1 MTPRPEPT
9 EVKQLASKAINL
21 PKDEGISMQEA
32 IETVCSQALVP
43 TTDKPLTIE
52 NVQTYLR
59 LPQDAVTHEVV
70 DAQKFD
76 SEDKTLY
83 I

>member
-21 PKDEGISMQEA
+21 RKNEFISMQEA

-43 TTDKPLTIE
+43 TTDTPLTIE
-52 NVQTYLR
+52 NVQAYLR
-59 LPQDAVTHEVV
+59 LLRDAVTHEI
-70 DAQKFD
+70 DGQKPG

>member
-32 IETVCSQALVP
+32 IETMCSQALVP
-43 TTDKPLTIE
+43 TIDKPLTIK
-52 NVQTYLR
+52 NVHAYLR
-59 LPQDAVTHEVV
+59 LPQDAVTHKVV
-70 DAQKFD
+70 DTQKFD

>member
-21 PKDEGISMQEA
+21 RKNEFISTQEA

-43 TTDKPLTIE
+43 TTDTPLTIE
-52 NVQTYLR
+52 NVQEYLR
-59 LPQDAVTHEVV
+59 LLQDAVTHEI
-70 DAQKFD
+70 DGQNG

>member
-1 MTPRPEPT
+1 MIPRPEPT

-21 PKDEGISMQEA
+21 PKNEGISTQEA
-32 IETVCSQALVP
+32 IETMGSQALVP
-43 TTDKPLTIE
+43 TIDKPLTIK
-52 NVQTYLR
+52 NVHAYLR
-59 LPQDAVTHEVV
+59 LPQDAVTHKVV
-70 DAQKFD
+70 DVQKFD